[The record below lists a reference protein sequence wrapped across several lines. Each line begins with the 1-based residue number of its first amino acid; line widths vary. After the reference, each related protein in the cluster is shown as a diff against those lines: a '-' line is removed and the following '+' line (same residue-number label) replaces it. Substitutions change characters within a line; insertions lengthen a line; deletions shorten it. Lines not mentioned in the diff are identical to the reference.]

1 MIDPKFDH
9 CRPLRYT
16 LLAVDLALITYLL
29 WYVVAQL

>member
-16 LLAVDLALITYLL
+16 LLAFDVILIAWLVYYAITRL
-29 WYVVAQL
+29 